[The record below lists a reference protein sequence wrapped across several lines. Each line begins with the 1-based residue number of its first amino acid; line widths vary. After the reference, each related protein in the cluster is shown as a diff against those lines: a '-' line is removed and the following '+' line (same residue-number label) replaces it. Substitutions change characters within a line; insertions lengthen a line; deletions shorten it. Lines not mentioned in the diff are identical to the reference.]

1 MKRPYEVTFIVPTG
15 IPETDQ
21 KALIEKV
28 SGWLTDAGGEIKN
41 TNHWGRRRL
50 AYAIGT
56 NREGYYV
63 LLEAEVEPKAMDEFQ
78 RKMNIEANIL
88 RYLVIRPDEE

>member
-15 IPETDQ
+15 IPDAEQ
-21 KALIEKV
+21 KGIIEKV
-28 SGWLTDAGGEIKN
+28 SHWLTDAGGEIKN
-41 TNHWGRRRL
+41 TIHWGRRRL
-50 AYAIGT
+50 AYSIGT

-63 LLEAEVEPKAMDEFQ
+63 LLDVEVEPKAMDEFQ

-88 RYLVIRPDEE
+88 RYLVIRKDE

>member
-1 MKRPYEVTFIVPTG
+1 MKRAYEIPYVVPTG
-15 IPETDQ
+15 IPDAEQ
-21 KALIEKV
+21 KGIIEKV
-28 SGWLTDAGGEIKN
+28 AHWLTDAGGEIKN

-50 AYAIGT
+50 AYPIGT

-63 LLEAEVEPKAMDEFQ
+63 LLEVEIEPKAVDEFQ

-88 RYLVIRPDEE
+88 RYLVVRKDE